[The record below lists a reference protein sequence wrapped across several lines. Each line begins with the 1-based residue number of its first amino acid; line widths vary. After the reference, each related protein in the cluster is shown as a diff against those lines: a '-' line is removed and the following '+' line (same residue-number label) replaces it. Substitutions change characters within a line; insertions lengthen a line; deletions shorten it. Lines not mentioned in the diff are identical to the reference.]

1 MLNVRSESKAH
12 RRLVTISS
20 DGATN
25 WTTPKFDE
33 ALWEPICMAESCVY
47 SHAGQNLI
55 LFSNPHNLDGARQGA
70 AEPGKSR
77 LRKNVSV
84 KVSRDEGQT
93 WEVNKLLEDGPSAYS
108 DIAVTPSGTIL
119 CFYGAGTKS
128 SFAGSALRL
137 ARFNLE
143 WLQQ

>member
-1 MLNVRSESKAH
+1 MGTDLHGGDR
-12 RRLVTISS
+12 
-20 DGATN
+20 
-25 WTTPKFDE
+25 
-33 ALWEPICMAESCVY
+33 ALPSRGTEPDSVF
-47 SHAGQNLI
+47 H
-55 LFSNPHNLDGARQGA
+55 PHNLDGARQGA

-119 CFYGAGTKS
+119 CFYGAGTKA